1 MIDEQGG
8 LFRWEVARDSSSET
22 KLIHSDF
29 EKNNSKVAALAYMS
43 HSSLLF
49 SASKKRLISTDV
61 NNLRVSEVNL
71 VTPVWDMLIK
81 AL

>member
-1 MIDEQGG
+1 MVDEHGG

-22 KLIHSDF
+22 KKIHTDF
-29 EKNNSKVAALAYMS
+29 EKKKSKVAALAYMS

-49 SASKKRLISTDV
+49 TASKKSLISTDV

-71 VTPVWDMLIK
+71 VTPV
-81 AL
+81 